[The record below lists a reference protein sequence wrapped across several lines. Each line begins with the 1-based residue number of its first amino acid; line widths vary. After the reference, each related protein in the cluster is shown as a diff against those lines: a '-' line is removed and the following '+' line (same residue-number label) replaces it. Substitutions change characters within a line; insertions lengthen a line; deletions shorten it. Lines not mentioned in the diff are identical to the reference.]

1 MRVASEGGALSGSG
15 GSSVAPSS
23 ASRDWLMAAGGTV
36 SLRGSLLFPRG
47 AACTSGRHGASPGR
61 QGVRVRRCGRHLT
74 SPIVRGGVPSLRD
87 PWAFLQPLPFSP
99 RRPTWGA
106 FAATVAGSVRSSEC
120 RGVPEGGAAAR
131 RYDTLP
137 PFALAQEYSL
147 GEPPPIAS
155 CGVGAS
161 STAPRG
167 SAKRTRRPGRSGSS
181 PCGDS
186 RGGARRS
193 RWFRSTEKISASTS
207 AYSLTISAAASFDK
221 GTKGQTL
228 GSSPCLTALS
238 RAKAS

>member
-23 ASRDWLMAAGGTV
+23 ASRDWLVAAGGTV

-106 FAATVAGSVRSSEC
+106 FAATAAGSVRSSEC
-120 RGVPEGGAAAR
+120 RGVPEGEAAAQ

-137 PFALAQEYSL
+137 PFALAQEYSH
-147 GEPPPIAS
+147 IA
-155 CGVGAS
+155 ALL
-161 STAPRG
+161 RG
-167 SAKRTRRPGRSGSS
+167 RHLVNPKRMREVLRRPFPQRARY
-181 PCGDS
+181 GDPVS
-186 RGGARRS
+186 ILAENLP
-193 RWFRSTEKISASTS
+193 F
-207 AYSLTISAAASFDK
+207 
-221 GTKGQTL
+221 
-228 GSSPCLTALS
+228 
-238 RAKAS
+238 